1 VSVREVDIETFARER
16 TESTTVVDV
25 REPDEYVAAHVPGA
39 RLIPMGHLAGH
50 LDEIDL
56 DRDQPVYLVCASGNR
71 SGVMGELL
79 EARGFDTVNVLGGTY
94 AWVAAGHAT
103 ESGLQG

>member
-16 TESTTVVDV
+16 TEGITVVDV
-25 REPDEYVAAHVPGA
+25 REPDEYVAEHVPGA
-39 RLIPMGHLAGH
+39 RLIPMGQLAAH

-71 SGVMGELL
+71 SGVMGEWL
-79 EARGFDTVNVLGGTY
+79 ESRGFDTVNVLGGTH